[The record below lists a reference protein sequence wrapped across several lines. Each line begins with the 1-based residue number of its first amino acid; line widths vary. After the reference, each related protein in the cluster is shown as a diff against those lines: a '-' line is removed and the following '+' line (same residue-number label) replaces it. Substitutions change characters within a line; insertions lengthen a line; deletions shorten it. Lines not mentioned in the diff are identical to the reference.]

1 MLETNPV
8 DVTALAE
15 DLHLAIALGEYTPA
29 GAVAYIL
36 HVCGPE
42 MTEQAA
48 HQAMGRADP
57 DQMANEWTKHP
68 TTGEPIPRYGLAR
81 EIWDHQHGKDRNRL
95 VMPRLTAKWGDVFA
109 QFATT

>member
-1 MLETNPV
+1 MLGTNPV
-8 DVTALAE
+8 DVSALAE

-42 MTEQAA
+42 VTEPEA
-48 HQAMGRADP
+48 HRIMRRADP
-57 DQMANEWTKHP
+57 GDMTNVYEAHP
-68 TTGEPIPRYGLAR
+68 ITGDLIPRYGLAR
-81 EIWDHQHGKDRNRL
+81 EIWDHKHGKDRNRL
-95 VMPRLTAKWGDVFA
+95 VMPRLVTKWGDGIA